1 MASSARGKMKQIMPG
16 DWLPAQTRWG
26 YLARSE
32 LPVTHTIKSQLK
44 ALGLYNIVRVFW
56 LSSEKYFHKEA
67 LF

>member
-1 MASSARGKMKQIMPG
+1 MASSARRKMKEIMPG

-44 ALGLYNIVRVFW
+44 ALGLYNI
-56 LSSEKYFHKEA
+56 
-67 LF
+67 